1 MFCFG
6 KSVYILLVSRILQGF
21 SAGIVYTVGLALL
34 VDTVGKKEIGQ
45 MMGFALSSAN
55 VGVLIAPLL
64 GGIVY
69 ANAGYYAVFVMMLG
83 LVLIDILLRLVMIE
97 KKIAAKWE
105 WKEENYDGS
114 DSFPHDDANAHLKKS
129 KNAAPTRQS
138 DLEDSSAS
146 EDAERPHL
154 IKRDSRPDNSWHL
167 PPVITLLKSP
177 RLDAAIYG
185 VFVTV
190 SLISSFD
197 SVLPLFVKRNFHWD
211 STGAGLIFLC
221 IGLPPLSGPLVGWAS
236 DRLGRR
242 WIAVAG
248 LLLSSAF
255 FVLLRFVTDDS
266 MEHIVLLCVLL
277 ALIGFALTCSMS
289 PLASDLSFVV
299 EELERESPGL
309 FGEAGAYA
317 QAYALFNCAMAAATI
332 VGPVW
337 AGYAYESLGWTTM
350 SWTLAVFSA
359 SGAVPVVSRNFLLC
373 KFSAIFLFSSDLAG
387 SGVH

>member
-6 KSVYILLVSRILQGF
+6 QSVYLLLVSRILQGF
-21 SAGIVYTVGLALL
+21 SAAIVYTVGLALL
-34 VDTVGKKEIGQ
+34 VDTVGKEEIGQ

-64 GGIVY
+64 GGIIY
-69 ANAGYYAVFVMMLG
+69 ANAGYYAVFAMMLG
-83 LVLIDILLRLVMIE
+83 LVLIDILIRLVMIE

-105 WKEENYDGS
+105 WKEENHDASG
-114 DSFPHDDANAHLKKS
+114 SFPHDDANAHLNRSS
-129 KNAAPTRQS
+129 KDAALTRRP
-138 DLEDSSAS
+138 DPEDFSAS
-146 EDAERPHL
+146 EDTERTHL
-154 IKRDSRPDNSWHL
+154 IQKDSRSENGWKV

-177 RLDAAIYG
+177 RIDAAIYG

-190 SLISSFD
+190 TLISSFD

-221 IGLPPLSGPLVGWAS
+221 IALPSLSGPLVGWVS

-248 LLLSSAF
+248 LLLSSVF
-255 FVLLRFVTDDS
+255 HVLLRFVKDDS
-266 MEHIVLLCVLL
+266 VEHVVLLCALL
-277 ALIGFALTCSMS
+277 ALIGFALTFSMS
-289 PLASDLSFVV
+289 PLASDLSFTV

-317 QAYALFNCAMAAATI
+317 QAYALFNCAMAAATV

-337 AGYAYESLGWTTM
+337 AGYAYETLGWTTM

-359 SGAVPVVSRNFLLC
+359 SGALPVVSVEYL
-373 KFSAIFLFSSDLAG
+373 SP
-387 SGVH
+387 V